1 MLDGSHEVQPAVRLK
16 CPRGGGD
23 APWLGSWL
31 ADVRRRP
38 SAARLWRSAAAYAA
52 ARTSHAPA
60 ALDIPTDAIRRVVTE
75 AQQLNLSHAPHEERL
90 RTPIGRR
97 AKVSNFRF
105 VDVRRQSVRPFH
117 ARTPRSP
124 RDRG

>member
-38 SAARLWRSAAAYAA
+38 SAARLWRGAA
-52 ARTSHAPA
+52 AR
-60 ALDIPTDAIRRVVTE
+60 R
-75 AQQLNLSHAPHEERL
+75 
-90 RTPIGRR
+90 RR
-97 AKVSNFRF
+97 A
-105 VDVRRQSVRPFH
+105 H
-117 ARTPRSP
+117 HTPPPPSTFQP
-124 RDRG
+124 TPSAGSLLKPNN